1 MMCRGIVTGSLIVI
15 MLTFG
20 SIGGVRAGE
29 IEDGAKI
36 FIEGLADKAIASLAD
51 KDASRDQREQKF
63 RVLLNDYFA
72 VRTIGRWVLGRY
84 WRKAKKS
91 EQEEY
96 LTLFEDL
103 MVVMYL
109 DRFGKYA
116 GEKLSITKT
125 VLATERDVIVY
136 SQIVSTK
143 SSDPIHADW
152 RVRYRGDDNYKIVDV
167 MVEGISMGQTQRS
180 EFGSVVR
187 KNGGKVSGLI
197 DELRHRIEAGT

>member
-116 GEKLSITKT
+116 
-125 VLATERDVIVY
+125 TERDVIVY